1 MPVLCRAYT
10 TDDQA
15 RGAVEAL
22 LAAGVPGGD
31 IQVLMGESPRDARGD
46 RQGSFA
52 AAPAPQTVGDFANH
66 GHRHAAGM
74 GAFAGTAVDQRG
86 GSFADADRETV
97 TSYPG
102 GVERRHVAGHRRLRR
117 LLLDA
122 GLDEATAERDV
133 AALHEGRILVLADLG
148 DRSEAQAA
156 AAFGD

>member
-1 MPVLCRAYT
+1 MSVLCRAYT
-10 TDDQA
+10 AEEQA
-15 RGAVEAL
+15 REAVEAL
-22 LAAGVPGGD
+22 LAAGVRGSA
-31 IQVLMGESPRDARGD
+31 IQVLMGEPPRDARGG

-52 AAPAPQTVGDFANH
+52 AAPAPEAVGDFANR
-66 GHRHAAGM
+66 GHRRAG
-74 GAFAGTAVDQRG
+74 GRGTFAGTADDQRG

-102 GVERRHVAGHRRLRR
+102 GVERRRVTGHRRVRR

-133 AALHEGRILVLADLG
+133 AALHEGRILVLADVG

-156 AAFGD
+156 VAFGD